1 LRQICLT
8 SYSKIKGHIKW
19 GEFYY
24 KGVQDRAA
32 QVESDGK
39 YPENIAEEVND
50 VTGFGE

>member
-1 LRQICLT
+1 LRQTPYL
-8 SYSKIKGHIKW
+8 KLKDIKW

-24 KGVQDRAA
+24 KGVQDRAV

-39 YPENIAEEVND
+39 YPENIAEEEND